1 MQYTNGTGSDAYLKH
16 VPGTNRW
23 DGIETSITLGQA
35 ATAPNTTLEL
45 TLGGHR
51 STQLA
56 SDNGTEHGNC
66 IIHEVI
72 VFSGPLSDAELLSVT
87 ASLRT
92 RWGA

>member
-23 DGIETSITLGQA
+23 DAVEPSIALGQA

-72 VFSGPLSDAELLSVT
+72 VFSGALPDSELLAITS
-87 ASLRT
+87 SLRT

>member
-1 MQYTNGTGSDAYLKH
+1 MQYTNGTGSDADLKH
-16 VPGTNRW
+16 VPGMNRW
-23 DGIETSITLGQA
+23 DAVQSSIAPGQA
-35 ATAPNTTLEL
+35 VTAPNTTLEL
-45 TLGGHR
+45 TLGGYR
-51 STQLA
+51 FTQSP

-66 IIHEVI
+66 IIHEVV